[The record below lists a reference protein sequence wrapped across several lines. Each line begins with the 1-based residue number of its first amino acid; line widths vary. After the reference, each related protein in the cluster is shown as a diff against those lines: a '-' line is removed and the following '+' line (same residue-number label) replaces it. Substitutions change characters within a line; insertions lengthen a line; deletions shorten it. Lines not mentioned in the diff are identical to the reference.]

1 MIETDNKLELLDVEK
16 KLTIKEARKRSNQ
29 IDEQIRKE
37 SNAKEKISK
46 LLLLGPGDSGKSTF
60 NKQMRI
66 LYGEKFTEA
75 EKEHYKKS
83 IYENIIKTIQDIITG
98 LENTGFI
105 FEDEK
110 LKECAKLIKEFVLND
125 SISPKIVNSIITLWK
140 ENSIKD
146 FHKSNSYLQE
156 TASFFLDSLEK
167 IFDLKYTPTDQD
179 IIYCRKPTSTI
190 TETTISI
197 SSHKF
202 CIYDVGGQK
211 SLRMYWVPYF
221 EMEATAI
228 LFIASIASYDQT
240 LVEDPTINRMRDAIK
255 LFDYVCNN
263 KLLKKT
269 AMILFLNKA
278 DLFEEKIK
286 CIDIKKYFPEFG
298 DRQQNLKTS
307 KIFFRKEFECLNKAK
322 GKNIYVHFTTNTDS
336 KLMRFMITAVTD
348 IVVKIQLS
356 ESGMTTTF

>member
-146 FHKSNSYLQE
+146 FHKRDGSY
-156 TASFFLDSLEK
+156 
-167 IFDLKYTPTDQD
+167 
-179 IIYCRKPTSTI
+179 
-190 TETTISI
+190 
-197 SSHKF
+197 SH
-202 CIYDVGGQK
+202 
-211 SLRMYWVPYF
+211 
-221 EMEATAI
+221 T
-228 LFIASIASYDQT
+228 ASIASYDQT